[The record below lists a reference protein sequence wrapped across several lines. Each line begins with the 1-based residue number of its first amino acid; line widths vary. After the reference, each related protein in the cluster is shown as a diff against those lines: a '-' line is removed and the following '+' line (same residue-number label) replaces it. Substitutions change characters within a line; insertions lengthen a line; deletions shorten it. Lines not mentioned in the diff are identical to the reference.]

1 MPAGE
6 SIVRKTGG
14 LMLLLT
20 VVMMGCSTS
29 THETKAKDLFVYY
42 AIGSSWAA
50 TYTILDGGETYFD
63 SLYIQNLD
71 PAVSGMKP
79 IEYVLKGDG
88 REASSQYPQP
98 LQGVRSFQVSTEYN
112 KQLIDL
118 SDYEDKVYQ
127 LTIRQDGKEE
137 HLTLTYS
144 GAQGGK

>member
-1 MPAGE
+1 MRKAG
-6 SIVRKTGG
+6 S
-14 LMLLLT
+14 LMLLLIVF
-20 VVMMGCSTS
+20 VVGCNTS

-50 TYTILDGGETYFD
+50 TYTILDGGETFFD

-127 LTIRQDGKEE
+127 LTIKQDGKEE
-137 HLTLTYS
+137 HLTLTYF